1 MYSSTEPN
9 PPSRK
14 NEDFP
19 KTTTIPEG
27 WNGDALIASAANGSA
42 PEAGDEKVQ
51 ASSRPAPQVDE
62 DLFTR
67 RLEPFP
73 KPNTIPTGWD
83 LSELSS

>member
-1 MYSSTEPN
+1 MYSTIEPN

-27 WNGDALIASAANGSA
+27 WNGDALMASAVNGA
-42 PEAGDEKVQ
+42 PSETGEEKVQ
-51 ASSRPAPQVDE
+51 ASSRPAPEVDE

>member
-1 MYSSTEPN
+1 MTTANEPN
-9 PPSRK
+9 PPSRRQ
-14 NEDFP
+14 ESFP

-27 WNGDALIASAANGSA
+27 WNADALMAAYNPGMNTNGSA
-42 PEAGDEKVQ
+42 DGAQAAVRPVPE
-51 ASSRPAPQVDE
+51 VDE

-83 LSELSS
+83 LSEFYS